1 MTRRI
6 WYVLAL
12 AMVVAGSAWSQQT
25 VNNVPA
31 MLIAYPDT
39 IIHNAKIYSMD
50 DAGFNTSTGRSYQ
63 AMAVREDRIQFL
75 GTNDQ
80 VLALAGPQTRKIDVR
95 GRAILP
101 GFIDTHNQLHDGA
114 VGRWAS
120 QHPEEVERLMKS
132 FRVTGKNYDEF
143 TRGIEL

>member
-6 WYVLAL
+6 WLVLAFAL
-12 AMVVAGSAWSQQT
+12 LPAWSAWSQQT

-31 MLIAYPDT
+31 MLIAYPET

-63 AMAVREDRIQFL
+63 AMSIREDRIQFL

-80 VLALAGPQTRKIDVR
+80 VLR
-95 GRAILP
+95 
-101 GFIDTHNQLHDGA
+101 N
-114 VGRWAS
+114 
-120 QHPEEVERLMKS
+120 
-132 FRVTGKNYDEF
+132 
-143 TRGIEL
+143 